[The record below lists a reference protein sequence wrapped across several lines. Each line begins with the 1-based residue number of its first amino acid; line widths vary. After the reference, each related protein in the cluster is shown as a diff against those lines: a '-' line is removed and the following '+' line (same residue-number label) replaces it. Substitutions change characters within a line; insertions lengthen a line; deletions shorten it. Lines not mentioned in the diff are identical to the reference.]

1 MHTTTVAAK
10 ASIKDPSAAQNV
22 KEKPAE
28 PFKFEKNDNKRYTGF
43 VKSFSDINGYG
54 FISSPEVKEKYN
66 MDVFVHQHEVAKL
79 TGLAGLPLGTTIS
92 FIIVLN
98 PKGQPQARNL
108 RYEYPVE
115 DTMGGQMGGQMMSM
129 GGQMMPM
136 MQMVPMGHPMMP
148 MMPMMCPMPGM
159 PGPAPVQPKAVAP
172 KAPAPKNQFDA
183 AAALMKSQEEYQ
195 RHSASPPRRSRSR
208 SRRRSKD
215 TSPNNDRKSKS
226 SKRRRSS
233 VRSRSSRSSDSSSKA
248 ADPVELSPEIA
259 EAVKNLPEGM
269 PSLGSKKHSGGDCH
283 VCVFFNKERGCRLGK
298 ACDFCHLCDK
308 EKLLER
314 KKLKGTKR
322 RKKNAEDEAGGF
334 NMMNLKPNVQFFPTA
349 ANGNPSNFRQPVGYP
364 PYNPQV
370 NPGYF
375 PSTGS
380 MPMQRTMMPSV
391 YGSMMP
397 NSNAGMQN
405 MGMQPMMQQN
415 TMMPNTS
422 MMNMQGMN
430 PSMNMQGGMT
440 MQGMAPS
447 MASMQSTPMN
457 SMQSANM
464 GSSMSSMPGSSMSGI
479 PNNIPSATSMTMTYN
494 QTSPAYQ
501 DQNQSQFGQYYKT
514 PSVNYP
520 QPVAQM
526 PMQNSSQ
533 MPMQMQYQHQQP
545 MNPMQQQQYQSMA

>member
-1 MHTTTVAAK
+1 
-10 ASIKDPSAAQNV
+10 
-22 KEKPAE
+22 
-28 PFKFEKNDNKRYTGF
+28 
-43 VKSFSDINGYG
+43 
-54 FISSPEVKEKYN
+54 
-66 MDVFVHQHEVAKL
+66 
-79 TGLAGLPLGTTIS
+79 
-92 FIIVLN
+92 
-98 PKGQPQARNL
+98 
-108 RYEYPVE
+108 
-115 DTMGGQMGGQMMSM
+115 
-129 GGQMMPM
+129 M

-148 MMPMMCPMPGM
+148 MMPMMCPM

-183 AAALMKSQEEYQ
+183 AGALMKYQEEYQ

-208 SRRRSKD
+208 SRRRSRD

-226 SKRRRSS
+226 SKRRRS

-322 RKKNAEDEAGGF
+322 RKKNAEDEAGF
-334 NMMNLKPNVQFFPTA
+334 NMMSLKPNVQFFPTA
-349 ANGNPSNFRQPVGYP
+349 ANPSSFRQPVGYP

-370 NPGYF
+370 NSGYF
-375 PSTGS
+375 PSAGS

-405 MGMQPMMQQN
+405 MGMPTMMQN

-422 MMNMQGMN
+422 MMSMQGMQGMN
-430 PSMNMQGGMT
+430 PAMSMQGMT

-447 MASMQSTPMN
+447 MGSMQSAPMN

-479 PNNIPSATSMTMTYN
+479 PNIPSATSMTMAYN
-494 QTSPAYQ
+494 QTSPGYQ
-501 DQNQSQFGQYYKT
+501 DQNQNQLGQYYKT
-514 PSVNYP
+514 SSVNYP
-520 QPVAQM
+520 TPVAQM
-526 PMQNSSQ
+526 PIPNSSQ

-545 MNPMQQQQYQSMA
+545 MNPMQQQQYQSIV